1 MIRKSRLRS
10 WLLAGSILALAGL
23 LGAATAVAAQETI
36 RPTNQQEAEQRQ
48 EQIEEERQ
56 EVNNR
61 IAYISGQQLEIL
73 QGRNQARQVFEEQQ
87 AKIQAVRQA
96 RNASSL
102 RHLQLQEDIAAFQT
116 QLEELNRVKTDIVV
130 QRYLQDRTDPVEI
143 LFSNVDVGEGLSL
156 AALTETLFSNAAD
169 VSEQARVVSDDLRL
183 AQQESERLLT
193 EMADLD
199 RELTEALPLLEERRA
214 SWEALQ
220 EQYDRIASEWRT
232 ARANLDAEDRALEA
246 FIQEERAREEIRR
259 RLAQLALSGSGGFV
273 RPASGNVVS
282 VYGNRLHPI
291 LGYYRLHAGIDYDGQ
306 TGDPVIASRSGIV
319 IWVGWRGGY
328 GRTIILQH
336 NEGFTTLYAHL
347 SSYNVEVNQV
357 VEAGQ
362 KIGEVGSTGLSTGPH
377 LHFEIRKDGIPVD
390 PAPYL

>member
-1 MIRKSRLRS
+1 MNRRS
-10 WLLAGSILALAGL
+10 WLLAASILTLAGL
-23 LGAATAVAAQETI
+23 LGAATAAAAQETI
-36 RPTNQQEAEQRQ
+36 QEAEQRQ
-48 EQIEEERQ
+48 EQIDEERQ
-56 EVNNR
+56 DVNNR

-73 QGRNQARQVFEEQQ
+73 QGRNEARRAFEEQR
-87 AKIQAVRQA
+87 AEIQAVRQA

-102 RHLQLQEDIAAFQT
+102 RHLQLQEDMSSFQT
-116 QLEELNRVKTDIVV
+116 QLDELNRVKTDIAV

-169 VSEQARVVSDDLRL
+169 VAEQARVVSDDLLL
-183 AQQESERLLT
+183 AQRESERLLA

-199 RELTEALPLLEERRA
+199 RELTEALPELEERRA

-259 RLAQLALSGSGGFV
+259 RLAELALSGGGGFV
-273 RPASGNVVS
+273 RPASGNIVS
-282 VYGNRLHPI
+282 GYGNRLHPI

-306 TGDPVIASRSGIV
+306 TGESVIASRSGIV
-319 IWVGWRGGY
+319 IFVGWRGGY

-336 NEGFTTLYAHL
+336 NEGFSTLYAHL
-347 SSYNVEVNQV
+347 SAYDVEVDQV

-362 KIGEVGSTGLSTGPH
+362 KIGEIGSTGLSTGPH
-377 LHFEIRKDGIPVD
+377 LHFEIRKDGVAVD
-390 PAPYL
+390 PSPYL

>member
-1 MIRKSRLRS
+1 MTCRGRLF
-10 WLLAGSILALAGL
+10 AVSILALAGL
-23 LGAATAVAAQETI
+23 LGAATSVAAQETI
-36 RPTNQQEAEQRQ
+36 QEAEQRQ

-56 EVNNR
+56 DVNNR
-61 IAYISGQQLEIL
+61 IAYISEQQLEIL
-73 QGRNQARQVFEEQQ
+73 QGRNEARRAFEEQQ
-87 AKIQAVRQA
+87 AEIQAVRQA

-102 RHLQLQEDIAAFQT
+102 RHLQLQEDIAAFQA
-116 QLEELNRVKTDIVV
+116 QLDELNRIKTDIAV

-169 VSEQARVVSDDLRL
+169 VAEQARVVSDDLLL
-183 AQQESERLLT
+183 AQQESERLLA

-199 RELTEALPLLEERRA
+199 RELTEALPELEERRA

-220 EQYDRIASEWRT
+220 EQYDQIASEWRT

-259 RLAQLALSGSGGFV
+259 RLAELALSGGGGFV
-273 RPASGNVVS
+273 RPAAGNVVS
-282 VYGNRLHPI
+282 VFGNRLHPI
-291 LGYYRLHAGIDYDGQ
+291 LGYYRLHAGIDYDGN
-306 TGDPVIASRSGIV
+306 TGDSVIASRSGIV
-319 IWVGWRGGY
+319 IFVGWRGGY

-336 NEGFTTLYAHL
+336 NEGFSTLYAHL
-347 SSYNVEVNQV
+347 SAYSVSVDDAVQ
-357 VEAGQ
+357 AGQ

-377 LHFEIRKDGIPVD
+377 LHFEIRKDGKPVD
-390 PAPYL
+390 PAPYLQ

>member
-1 MIRKSRLRS
+1 M
-10 WLLAGSILALAGL
+10 
-23 LGAATAVAAQETI
+23 
-36 RPTNQQEAEQRQ
+36 
-48 EQIEEERQ
+48 
-56 EVNNR
+56 
-61 IAYISGQQLEIL
+61 
-73 QGRNQARQVFEEQQ
+73 
-87 AKIQAVRQA
+87 
-96 RNASSL
+96 
-102 RHLQLQEDIAAFQT
+102 
-116 QLEELNRVKTDIVV
+116 
-130 QRYLQDRTDPVEI
+130 
-143 LFSNVDVGEGLSL
+143 
-156 AALTETLFSNAAD
+156 
-169 VSEQARVVSDDLRL
+169 SDDLRL

>member
-1 MIRKSRLRS
+1 MTRRS
-10 WLLAGSILALAGL
+10 WRSGWQFVASILVLAGL
-23 LGAATAVAAQETI
+23 SGAATAVAAQETI
-36 RPTNQQEAEQRQ
+36 QEAEQRQ

-56 EVNNR
+56 DVNNR

-73 QGRNQARQVFEEQQ
+73 RGRNEARQVFEEQQ
-87 AKIQAVRQA
+87 AEIQAVRQA

-102 RHLQLQEDIAAFQT
+102 RHLQLQEDIAAFQMR
-116 QLEELNRVKTDIVV
+116 LDELNRVKTDIVV

-169 VSEQARVVSDDLRL
+169 VAEQARVVSDDLRL

-214 SWEALQ
+214 SWEAL
-220 EQYDRIASEWRT
+220 ERQYDQIAGEWRT
-232 ARANLDAEDRALEA
+232 ALTNLDAEDRALEA

-306 TGDPVIASRSGIV
+306 TGDSVIASRSGIV
-319 IWVGWRGGY
+319 ILVGWRGGY

-347 SSYNVEVNQV
+347 SSYNVEVDQV

-362 KIGEVGSTGLSTGPH
+362 KIGEIGSTGLSTGPH

>member
-10 WLLAGSILALAGL
+10 WLLAGSILVLAGL
-23 LGAATAVAAQETI
+23 LGVATAVAAQETI
-36 RPTNQQEAEQRQ
+36 RPTNEQEAEQRQ

-73 QGRNQARQVFEEQQ
+73 QGRNEARQVFEEQQ

-116 QLEELNRVKTDIVV
+116 QLDELNRVKTDIVV

-169 VSEQARVVSDDLRL
+169 VAEQARVVSDDLRL

-273 RPASGNVVS
+273 RPASGKVVS

-319 IWVGWRGGY
+319 IFVGWRGGY

-336 NEGFTTLYAHL
+336 NEGFSTLYAHL
-347 SSYNVEVNQV
+347 SDDSVNVKDA

-362 KIGEVGSTGLSTGPH
+362 KIGEIGSTGLSTGPH

>member
-1 MIRKSRLRS
+1 MV
-10 WLLAGSILALAGL
+10 LAGL
-23 LGAATAVAAQETI
+23 SGAATAVAAQETI
-36 RPTNQQEAEQRQ
+36 QEAEQRQ
-48 EQIEEERQ
+48 EQIERERQ
-56 EVNNR
+56 EVNDR
-61 IAYISGQQLEIL
+61 IAYISGQQLQIL
-73 QGRNQARQVFEEQQ
+73 QGRNEARKAYDEQQ
-87 AKIQAVRQA
+87 VKIQAVRQA

-102 RHLQLQEDIAAFQT
+102 RHLQLQEEIAAFQV
-116 QLEELNRVKTDIVV
+116 QLEELNQIKTDIAV

-183 AQQESERLLT
+183 AQQESQRLLT

-199 RELTEALPLLEERRA
+199 RELTEALPVLEERRV

-220 EQYDRIASEWRT
+220 DQYNRISTEWQV

-259 RLAQLALSGSGGFV
+259 RLAQLALSGGSGFV
-273 RPASGNVVS
+273 RPAAGNVVS
-282 VYGNRLHPI
+282 VFGNRLHPI
-291 LGYYRLHAGIDYDGQ
+291 LGYYRLHAGIDYDGN
-306 TGDPVIASRSGIV
+306 TGDSVIASRSGIV
-319 IWVGWRGGY
+319 IFVGWNGGY

-336 NEGFTTLYAHL
+336 NEGFSTLYGHL
-347 SSYNVEVNQV
+347 VSYNVEVDQV

-362 KIGEVGSTGLSTGPH
+362 KIGEIGSTGLSTGPH
-377 LHFEIRKDGIPVD
+377 LHFEIRKDGKPVD
-390 PAPYL
+390 PAPYLQ

>member
-1 MIRKSRLRS
+1 MIRRR
-10 WLLAGSILALAGL
+10 WLLAGSILVLAGL
-23 LGAATAVAAQETI
+23 SGAATAVAAQETV
-36 RPTNQQEAEQRQ
+36 RPANQQEAEQRQ

-56 EVNNR
+56 EVNDR
-61 IAYISGQQLEIL
+61 IAYISEQQLQIL
-73 QGRNQARQVFEEQQ
+73 QGRNEAREAYNEQQ
-87 AKIQAVRQA
+87 VKIQAVRQA

-102 RHLQLQEDIAAFQT
+102 RHQQLQEDIAAFQT
-116 QLEELNRVKTDIVV
+116 QLEELNQIKTDIAV

-169 VSEQARVVSDDLRL
+169 VAEQARVASDDLRL
-183 AQQESERLLT
+183 ARQESERLLA

-199 RELTEALPLLEERRA
+199 RELTEALPVLEERRA
-214 SWEALQ
+214 SWEVLR
-220 EQYDRIASEWRT
+220 EQYDQIASEWRT

-259 RLAQLALSGSGGFV
+259 RLAELALAGGSGFV
-273 RPASGNVVS
+273 RPAAGNVVS
-282 VYGNRLHPI
+282 GYGNRLHPI
-291 LGYYRLHAGIDYDGQ
+291 LGYYRLHAGIDYDGNI
-306 TGDPVIASRSGIV
+306 GDSVIASRSGIV
-319 IWVGWRGGY
+319 IFVGWNGGY

-336 NEGFTTLYAHL
+336 NEGFSTLYGHL
-347 SSYNVEVNQV
+347 SAYSVEVEQV

-377 LHFEIRKDGIPVD
+377 LHFEIRKDGKPVD

>member
-1 MIRKSRLRS
+1 MIRKSPLRS
-10 WLLAGSILALAGL
+10 WLLAGSILALAVL
-23 LGAATAVAAQETI
+23 LGATTAVAAQETI
-36 RPTNQQEAEQRQ
+36 QEAEQRQ

-56 EVNNR
+56 DVNNR

-73 QGRNQARQVFEEQQ
+73 QGRNEARQAFEEQQ

-169 VSEQARVVSDDLRL
+169 VAEQARVVSDDLRL

-259 RLAQLALSGSGGFV
+259 RLAQLALSGGDGFV
-273 RPASGNVVS
+273 RPARGNVVS

-306 TGDPVIASRSGIV
+306 TGDSVIASRSGIV
-319 IWVGWRGGY
+319 ILVGWRGGY

-347 SSYNVEVNQV
+347 SSYNVEVDQV

-362 KIGEVGSTGLSTGPH
+362 KIGEIGSTGLSTGPH
-377 LHFEIRKDGIPVD
+377 LHFEIRKDGVPVD